1 MDPFVASWNHEQ
13 LVDDPLEDTSYF
25 RDPIRTLICSV
36 EEQFEGCDSVAL
48 YDIAEAYNV
57 LFLRIRSSAETIGSK
72 DLPFPAL
79 SIIKRNCSLLVKAM
93 HRDICRALIKWPL
106 GTCYAAPIESQS
118 HNWRE
123 SAVEVYLMAESILLS
138 HYALRLLAEIFR
150 FSVISSTF
158 PGEHKCARNINH
170 FIY

>member
-1 MDPFVASWNHEQ
+1 MDPFVASGDHEQ
-13 LVDDPLEDTSYF
+13 LVHDPLEDTSYF
-25 RDPIRTLICSV
+25 HDPICTLICSV
-36 EEQFEGCDSVAL
+36 EEQGEGCDSVAP

-57 LFLRIRSSAETIGSK
+57 LFLRIRSSAEAIGSK

-79 SIIKRNCSLLVKAM
+79 NILRRNSSLLVKAM
-93 HRDICRALIKWPL
+93 HRDICRTLIKRPL
-106 GTCYAAPIESQS
+106 DIYYAASVESQS

-123 SAVEVYLMAESILLS
+123 TTVEAYLMAESRLLS

-158 PGEHKCARNINH
+158 PGEYKCARNIYH
-170 FIY
+170 FVY